1 MSQGAGRRA
10 GQGAGGEPQRPP
22 KTAPKTAPK
31 AAPKPTPAPKPA
43 PPPAAPASP
52 PPTQASPSTPTSGR
66 ARRVA
71 RPHRADLLRLTGRE
85 RPTRERKR
93 HRSSVEEAR
102 ETLLG
107 GPRELTLA
115 EFAERAG
122 TSVEMAQK
130 FWRGMGFPNVREDAR
145 VFTAGDVESLRGWNQ
160 MVERGIIDEQTMLSL
175 LRALSYT
182 VDQLAMWQVEAA
194 VDFQERRWDL
204 DDIAARIVVLNG
216 LSKTADFGIEQL
228 VYSWRRRMAAAAE
241 RLDNEIIQRS
251 QEPEHGDV
259 LPLPRALGFVDMVA
273 FTSRARQL
281 GSRGLAE
288 LVQGFEFTARD
299 IVTANGARVVKT
311 VGDAVLFIAD
321 DLLTAANIALTMI
334 EAIRANPILLPVRS
348 SLVWG
353 RVVSR
358 SGDIFGPAVNLASRL
373 IDVAPKDT
381 VYMDETT
388 GAMLAKHPKA
398 GDFVQIQQQPV
409 TLQGIGTISPIEL
422 RWAAP
427 AAHSD
432 LWIPV

>member
-1 MSQGAGRRA
+1 MGQVSQGTGRLAGRGVRGESA
-10 GQGAGGEPQRPP
+10 AVLPPSSSDQGPVTAEP
-22 KTAPKTAPK
+22 
-31 AAPKPTPAPKPA
+31 PTSSPAPEPE
-43 PPPAAPASP
+43 PPR
-52 PPTQASPSTPTSGR
+52 QRGR
-66 ARRVA
+66 RSA
-71 RPHRADLLRLTGRE
+71 RPQDLLKLGRE
-85 RPTRERKR
+85 KTSRERKR
-93 HRSSVEEAR
+93 SRHLSSVEQVR
-102 ETLLG
+102 ENLLG
-107 GPRELTLA
+107 GPRNLTIHDL
-115 EFAERAG
+115 AERAG
-122 TSVEMAQK
+122 TSVEMARK
-130 FWRGMGFPNVREDAR
+130 FWRGMGFPNVQPDAA
-145 VFTAGDVESLRGWNQ
+145 VFTEADVESLRGWSA
-160 MVERGIIDEQTMLSL
+160 MVERGVIDEQTMLSL

-194 VDFQERRWDL
+194 VDFQQRRWDL

-216 LSKTADFGIEQL
+216 LPNVADFGIEQL
-228 VYSWRRRMAAAAE
+228 QYAWRRRMVAAAE
-241 RLDNEIIQRS
+241 RLDNEILQRS
-251 QEPEHGDV
+251 REPEHGDV

-299 IVTANGARVVKT
+299 IITANGARVVKT

-321 DLLTAANIALTMI
+321 DLLTAANVALTMI
-334 EAIRANPILLPVRS
+334 EAIRANPILLPVRA

-381 VYMDETT
+381 VYMDEST
-388 GAMLAKHPKA
+388 GAMLAKHPRA
-398 GDFVQIQQQPV
+398 GDFVQIPQPPV

-422 RWAAP
+422 RWVAP

-432 LWIPV
+432 LWLPG

>member
-1 MSQGAGRRA
+1 MSQGTGRTPA
-10 GQGAGGEPQRPP
+10 SETGGEMPP
-22 KTAPKTAPK
+22 S
-31 AAPKPTPAPKPA
+31 
-43 PPPAAPASP
+43 PASP
-52 PPTQASPSTPTSGR
+52 PETASAETTEPAPGEVAETKARRRRGR
-66 ARRVA
+66 A
-71 RPHRADLLRLTGRE
+71 PHPVDLLRHA
-85 RPTRERKR
+85 TRDRAPKERKKAR
-93 HRSSVEEAR
+93 HRSSIEEAR

-107 GPRELTLA
+107 SRRDLTLT
-115 EFAERAG
+115 ELAERAG
-122 TSVEMAQK
+122 VPIDMARK
-130 FWRGMGFPNVREDAR
+130 FWRGMGFPNVQDDAR
-145 VFTAGDVESLRGWNQ
+145 VFTEADAESLRGWHG
-160 MVERGIIDEQTMLSL
+160 MVERGVIDEQTMLSL

-194 VDFQERRWDL
+194 VDYQERRYDL

-216 LSKTADFGIEQL
+216 LPKVADFAIQQL
-228 VYSWRRRMAAAAE
+228 EYAWRRRMVAVAE
-241 RLDNEIIQRS
+241 RLDNEIMQRS
-251 QEPEHGDV
+251 QEPQHRDV

-299 IVTANGARVVKT
+299 IITANGARVVKT

-321 DLLTAANIALTMI
+321 DLLTAANVALTMI
-334 EAIRANPILLPVRS
+334 EAMRSNPALLPVRAS
-348 SLVWG
+348 VVWG

-381 VYMDETT
+381 VYMDEST
-388 GAMLAKHPKA
+388 GAMLAKHPRA
-398 GDFVQIQQQPV
+398 GDFVQIQQQPA

-427 AAHSD
+427 AAHTD
-432 LWIPV
+432 LWFPS